1 MKRKLLKRILCFTI
15 CGSLIWGLFSEPLF
29 QVSAVSEE
37 TQNAIDQAEDEKEQL
52 EKELKEQ
59 EDNKGQLEEVWNYSG
74 IILIIYHTD
83 RTKYKRTGKSLS
95 GGI

>member
-59 EDNKGQLEEVWNYSG
+59 EDNKGQLEGQKNTAEEKLTDLNKKMLA
-74 IILIIYHTD
+74 ILINV
-83 RTKYKRTGKSLS
+83 
-95 GGI
+95 